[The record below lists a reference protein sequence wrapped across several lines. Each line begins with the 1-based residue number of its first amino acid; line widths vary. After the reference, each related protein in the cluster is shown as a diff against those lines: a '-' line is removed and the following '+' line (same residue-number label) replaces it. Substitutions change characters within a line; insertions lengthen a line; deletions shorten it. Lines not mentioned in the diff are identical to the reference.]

1 MTVAPGRAAD
11 WLPLVAEV
19 LGLSADEADTRYRA
33 ESFTA
38 LGGSSLQ
45 AIALGAHGQR
55 RLARDVAVAGLLG
68 PDPLAAVLAGARDFA
83 PSAPPPLDPAAAP
96 QPRALLPGQR
106 AMLAAHL
113 AGQDQPYRL
122 LFTLRPPEPL
132 DLARTRAALRALTA
146 RHESLRT
153 MFTGSTGEPIA
164 SGAPRTVRRVVLPA
178 SHEPRL
184 LHQTLPAGT
193 DAVRTVHEL
202 YAARA
207 GELLRPFDRPP
218 VVFVRTL
225 AGTETLLSVLVHHA
239 LADGWSI
246 GVLWRDFARL
256 YEDGPDALPGPGP
269 SPDWTGTRLAAREA
283 SGDLAVAVAGVR
295 RRLDGAP
302 LVATLPGGPDPAGAD
317 GTGGT
322 DGTARAAGA
331 GARLVFELPEQ
342 VGEGVDR
349 LARRCRTTVTSV
361 LLAAWS
367 LAAARRIGTGD
378 LVLGVAAAG
387 RSEAGMEDVV
397 GLCTRIVPVR
407 CRIDDTRTVAEHVR
421 ATAGALADALADA
434 DLPFDRVV
442 TGLDGT
448 VDGTRNPVAQLGFA
462 AHHDLVP
469 DSFGTAGGT
478 WRVYEGHCAGS
489 AFDALLYVQSW
500 SPRPR
505 LAVEYATSAQSAAD
519 VGELAES
526 LQAVLAELAGRAGG
540 AGDWG
545 DAAEPQTPVGRIAGL
560 SAGQLARLRELGLGT
575 DSTTGDDLWGCFER
589 RVRERPDAT
598 ALLDPDAGHTLTY
611 RQLHAYALDQAGLL
625 HGCGVRAGDRVVLE
639 LPRSAAEA
647 VAVLGA
653 LRLGAAWVA
662 VDPAAPAAGRAAVA
676 GAVAAAARI
685 GGAADD
691 PAFAGVP
698 RCPQAGPGRVLPAGL
713 PAGAGAALPVH
724 LPEPARAAY
733 VSFTSGTTGVPKGVV
748 VPHRAVLRLVDDE
761 DLFAPLVPSASSDAG
776 PPSDASPPSEAGPA
790 SDGERS
796 ADAERSA
803 ADGPR
808 TSMLRLSPLAFDAST
823 LELLVPLASGA
834 TVVVHP
840 PVEPTPDSLARFLP
854 AAGVTHAWLTAG
866 LFHLV
871 ADHRPDALRGLRQVF
886 TGGGVVSPA
895 HVRRVLEQSPGLR
908 VTNGYGPTENTT
920 FTTVCHVEGVSEV
933 SDPFPIGRPVHGTGV
948 RITGPDGRPVPPGA
962 VGELRATGAGLA
974 DGYLGDPERT
984 AQSFNEPA
992 GEREYRT
999 GDLARWGADGRLL
1012 FLGRVDRQLKVAG
1025 YRIEPVAV
1033 ERRIKEQDG
1042 VLDAVVLLAGERLCA
1057 AVKADAGVLDRV
1069 RAAVEPVLAPY
1080 ERPQRWQAVPRFP
1093 LDRNGKVDLRA
1104 LGALFDPLPA
1114 PVPVPAVAVPAAVA
1128 APEPAAPGPD
1138 RGGPE
1143 SAAGAASVAEPVE
1156 PVAPVA
1162 PVDLA
1167 TDDAEELIRDVW
1179 TEVLGTDDFDFD
1191 EAFFDVGGDSLTLA
1205 MVRTRLERRLGARP
1219 ISLAELYR
1227 YPTVQALAQHLRTT

>member
-11 WLPLVAEV
+11 WLPLVVEV
-19 LGLSADEADTRYRA
+19 LGLPADEAGARYRA

-55 RLARDVAVAGLLG
+55 RLSRDVEVAGLLG
-68 PDPLAAVLAGARDFA
+68 PDPLAAVLAGARPFV
-83 PSAPPPLDPAAAP
+83 PSVPPPADPAAAP
-96 QPRALLPGQR
+96 QPRPLLPGQR

-113 AGQDQPYRL
+113 AGQDRPYRL

-132 DLARTRAALRALTA
+132 DLGRVRAALRALTA

-153 MFTGSTGEPIA
+153 MFRGFTGSTGDRLS
-164 SGAPRTVRRVVLPA
+164 SGEERTVRRVVLPA

-184 LHQTLPAGT
+184 LHQTLPAGA
-193 DAVRTVHEL
+193 DAVRAVHEL

-218 VVFVRTL
+218 VVFVRTV

-246 GVLWRDFARL
+246 GVLWREFARL
-256 YEDGPDALPGPGP
+256 YEDGPGALPGPGP

-283 SGDLAVAVAGVR
+283 SGDLAQAMAGVR

-302 LVATLPGGPDPAGAD
+302 LVATLPGGPDPAGAGGAD
-317 GTGGT
+317 GT
-322 DGTARAAGA
+322 DGT

-342 VGEGVDR
+342 VAEGVDR
-349 LARRCRTTVTSV
+349 LARHCRTTVTSV

-367 LAAARRIGTGD
+367 LAAARRIGTTD

-387 RSEAGMEDVV
+387 RFEAGMEDVV

-407 CRIDDTRTVAEHVR
+407 CRIDGARPVTEHVR

-442 TGLDGT
+442 SGLDGT

-462 AHHDLVP
+462 AHHELVP

-505 LAVEYATSAQSAAD
+505 LAIEYATSAQGAAD
-519 VGELAES
+519 IGELAES
-526 LQAVLAELAGRAGG
+526 LHAVLAELAVDPRA
-540 AGDWG
+540 
-545 DAAEPQTPVGRIAGL
+545 PVDRIAGL
-560 SAGQLARLRELGLGT
+560 SAGQLARLRELGQGA
-575 DSTTGDDLWGCFER
+575 DATTGDDLWSRFER
-589 RVRERPDAT
+589 QVRERPDAT
-598 ALLDPDAGHTLTY
+598 ALLDPDAGHALTY
-611 RQLHAYALDQAGLL
+611 RQLHAHALDQAELL
-625 HGCGVRAGDRVVLE
+625 HGCGVRPGDRVVLE

-647 VAVLGA
+647 VAVLGT

-662 VDPAAPAAGRAAVA
+662 VDPAAPADRRARIADAVT
-676 GAVAAAARI
+676 AAARI
-685 GGAADD
+685 GGTADD
-691 PAFAGVP
+691 PAFADVP
-698 RCPQAGPGRVLPAGL
+698 RCPQAGPGRALPAAR
-713 PAGAGAALPVH
+713 PAGAGPGIAPH
-724 LPEPARAAY
+724 RPEPARAAY

-748 VPHRAVLRLVDDE
+748 VPHRAVLRLVDDA
-761 DLFAPLVPSASSDAG
+761 DLFADVNLRADA
-776 PPSDASPPSEAGPA
+776 DV
-790 SDGERS
+790 S
-796 ADAERSA
+796 ADVEPSPGRP
-803 ADGPR
+803 GP
-808 TSMLRLSPLAFDAST
+808 SMLRLSPLAFDAST
-823 LELLVPLASGA
+823 LELLVPLASGT

-840 PVEPTPDSLARFLP
+840 PAEPTPDSLARFLP

-871 ADHRPDALRGLRQVF
+871 ADHRPEALRGLRQVF

-920 FTTVCHVEGVSEV
+920 FTTVCHVDGVSEV

-948 RITGPDGRPVPPGA
+948 RITGPDGRLAPPGA

-974 DGYLGDPERT
+974 DGYLGDPDRT
-984 AQSFNEPA
+984 AQSFGEPV
-992 GEREYRT
+992 GERDGGRDGGRFGGREYRT

-1042 VLDAVVLLAGERLCA
+1042 VLDAVVLLADERLCA
-1057 AVKADAGVLDRV
+1057 VVKADAGVLDRV
-1069 RAAVEPVLAPY
+1069 RAAVEPLLAPY
-1080 ERPQRWQAVPRFP
+1080 ERPQRWQAVARFP

-1104 LGALFDPLPA
+1104 LGALFAPAARVDRGGVAEPGAAAALPDVAAPAAGADP
-1114 PVPVPAVAVPAAVA
+1114 VDPAAV
-1128 APEPAAPGPD
+1128 
-1138 RGGPE
+1138 
-1143 SAAGAASVAEPVE
+1143 
-1156 PVAPVA
+1156 
-1162 PVDLA
+1162 
-1167 TDDAEELIRDVW
+1167 DAEELIRDVW

-1205 MVRTRLERRLGARP
+1205 MVRTRLERRLGTRP
-1219 ISLAELYR
+1219 IALAELYR
-1227 YPTVQALAQHLRTT
+1227 YPTVQSLAQHLRTT

>member
-19 LGLSADEADTRYRA
+19 LGLPADEAAARYRA

-55 RLARDVAVAGLLG
+55 RLSRDVEVAGLLG
-68 PDPLAAVLAGARDFA
+68 PDPLAAVLAGARAFA
-83 PSAPPPLDPAAAP
+83 PSVPPPVDPAAAP
-96 QPRALLPGQR
+96 RPRPLLPGQR

-132 DLARTRAALRALTA
+132 DPGRTRAALRALTA

-153 MFTGSTGEPIA
+153 MFTAEQPLPGEQ
-164 SGAPRTVRRVVLPA
+164 RTVRRLVLPA
-178 SHEPRL
+178 THEPRL

-193 DAVRTVHEL
+193 DAVRAVHEL

-218 VVFVRTL
+218 VVFVRTR
-225 AGTETLLSVLVHHA
+225 AGAGTLLSVLVHHA

-246 GVLWRDFARL
+246 GVLWREFARL
-256 YEDGPDALPGPGP
+256 YEGGPGALPATGP
-269 SPDWTGTRLAAREA
+269 SPDWIGTRLAAREA
-283 SGDLAVAVAGVR
+283 SGDLAAATAGVR

-302 LVATLPGGPDPAGAD
+302 LVATLPGGPDPAGSAGVAGGAGQPGAD
-317 GTGGT
+317 GN
-322 DGTARAAGA
+322 
-331 GARLVFELPEQ
+331 GARLVFELPQ
-342 VGEGVDR
+342 RVAEGVDR
-349 LARRCRTTVTSV
+349 LARHCRTTVTSV

-367 LAAARRIGTGD
+367 LAAARRTGTAD

-387 RSEAGMEDVV
+387 RFEAGMEDVV

-407 CRIDDTRTVAEHVR
+407 CRIDGARPVTEHVR
-421 ATAGALADALADA
+421 ATAGALAAALADA

-442 TGLDGT
+442 TALDGT

-462 AHHDLVP
+462 AHHELVP
-469 DSFGTAGGT
+469 DSFEAAGGS

-505 LAVEYATSAQSAAD
+505 LAIEYATSAQSAAD

-526 LQAVLAELAGRAGG
+526 LHAVLAELA
-540 AGDWG
+540 
-545 DAAEPQTPVGRIAGL
+545 AEPQAAVERIAGL
-560 SAGQLARLRELGLGT
+560 STGQLARLRELGLGV
-575 DSTTGDDLWGCFER
+575 DPATGDDLWSRFER
-589 RVRERPDAT
+589 QVRERPDAT

-611 RQLHAYALDQAGLL
+611 RQLHARALDQAELL

-647 VAVLGA
+647 VAVLA
-653 LRLGAAWVA
+653 TLRLGAAWVA
-662 VDPAAPAAGRAAVA
+662 VDSAAPAARRAQIAAAVA
-676 GAVAAAARI
+676 ATARI

-691 PAFAGVP
+691 PVFAGVP
-698 RCPQAGPGRVLPAGL
+698 RCPQAGPGRALPAGR
-713 PAGAGAALPVH
+713 PAGAGPGLAPH
-724 LPEPARAAY
+724 RPEPARAAY

-748 VPHRAVLRLVDDE
+748 VPHRAVLRLVDDA
-761 DLFAPLVPSASSDAG
+761 DLFADTDLS
-776 PPSDASPPSEAGPA
+776 
-790 SDGERS
+790 
-796 ADAERSA
+796 
-803 ADGPR
+803 ADGPGA
-808 TSMLRLSPLAFDAST
+808 SMLRLSPLAFDAST
-823 LELLVPLASGA
+823 LELLVPLASGT

-840 PVEPTPDSLARFLP
+840 PAEPTPDSLARFLP

-871 ADHRPDALRGLRQVF
+871 ADHRPEALRGLRQVF

-920 FTTVCHVEGVSEV
+920 FTTVCHVEGVAEV

-948 RITGPDGRPVPPGA
+948 RLTGPDGRLVPPGA

-984 AQSFNEPA
+984 AQSFGERA

-1025 YRIEPVAV
+1025 YRIEPAAV
-1033 ERRIKEQDG
+1033 ERRIKEQEG

-1057 AVKADAGVLDRV
+1057 AVKAEGDIVDRV

-1080 ERPQRWQAVPRFP
+1080 ERPQRWRAVARFP

-1104 LGALFDPLPA
+1104 LGALFA
-1114 PVPVPAVAVPAAVA
+1114 P
-1128 APEPAAPGPD
+1128 APGPD
-1138 RGGPE
+1138 LAASGPVAATRPVAAAE
-1143 SAAGAASVAEPVE
+1143 PVVAAQLVAAAQPVAIGDPAAAAGADPVGR
-1156 PVAPVA
+1156 AA
-1162 PVDLA
+1162 
-1167 TDDAEELIRDVW
+1167 DDAEELIRDVW

-1191 EAFFDVGGDSLTLA
+1191 EGFFDVGGDSLTLA
-1205 MVRTRLERRLGARP
+1205 MVRTRLERRLGGRP
-1219 ISLAELYR
+1219 VGLAELYR

>member
-11 WLPLVAEV
+11 WLPLVVEV
-19 LGLSADEADTRYRA
+19 LGLPADEAGARYRA

-55 RLARDVAVAGLLG
+55 RLARDVEVAGLLG
-68 PDPLAAVLAGARDFA
+68 PDPLADVLAGARPFV
-83 PSAPPPLDPAAAP
+83 PSVPPPVDPAAAP
-96 QPRALLPGQR
+96 QPRPLLPGQR

-113 AGQDQPYRL
+113 AGQDRPYRL
-122 LFTLRPPEPL
+122 LFTLRPPEQL
-132 DLARTRAALRALTA
+132 DLGRTRAALRVLTA

-153 MFTGSTGEPIA
+153 MFTGSTGDHLS
-164 SGAPRTVRRVVLPA
+164 SGEKRTVRRVVLPA

-184 LHQTLPAGT
+184 LYQTLPAGA
-193 DAVRTVHEL
+193 DAVRAVHEL

-207 GELLRPFDRPP
+207 AELLRPFERPP
-218 VVFVRTL
+218 VVFVRTV
-225 AGTETLLSVLVHHA
+225 AGAETLLSVLVHHA

-256 YEDGPDALPGPGP
+256 YEDGPGALPGPGP

-283 SGDLAVAVAGVR
+283 SGDLAAAMAGVR

-302 LVATLPGGPDPAGAD
+302 SVATLPGGPGQVSGAAGAGPAG
-317 GTGGT
+317 T
-322 DGTARAAGA
+322 DGA

-342 VGEGVDR
+342 VAEGVDR
-349 LARRCRTTVTSV
+349 LARHCRTTVTSV

-367 LAAARRIGTGD
+367 LAAARRIGTTD

-387 RSEAGMEDVV
+387 RFEAGMEDVV

-407 CRIDDTRTVAEHVR
+407 CRIDGARPVTEHVR

-442 TGLDGT
+442 SGLDGT

-462 AHHDLVP
+462 AHHELVP
-469 DSFGTAGGT
+469 DSFGTTGGT

-505 LAVEYATSAQSAAD
+505 LAIEYATSAQSAAD
-519 VGELAES
+519 IGELAES
-526 LQAVLAELAGRAGG
+526 LHTVLAELAV
-540 AGDWG
+540 D
-545 DAAEPQTPVGRIAGL
+545 PQGPVDRIAGL
-560 SAGQLARLRELGLGT
+560 SAAQLARLRELGQGA
-575 DSTTGDDLWGCFER
+575 DATTGDDLWSRFER
-589 RVRERPDAT
+589 QVRESPDAT
-598 ALLDPDAGHTLTY
+598 ALLDPDAGHALTY
-611 RQLHAYALDQAGLL
+611 RQLHAHALDQAELL

-647 VAVLGA
+647 VAVLGT

-662 VDPAAPAAGRAAVA
+662 VDQAAPAAGRARIADAVT
-676 GAVAAAARI
+676 AAARI
-685 GGAADD
+685 GGQADD
-691 PAFAGVP
+691 PAFADVP
-698 RCPQAGPGRVLPAGL
+698 RCPQAGPGRALPAER
-713 PAGAGAALPVH
+713 PAGAGTGPAPH
-724 LPEPARAAY
+724 RPEPARAAY

-748 VPHRAVLRLVDDE
+748 VPHRAVLRLVDDA
-761 DLFAPLVPSASSDAG
+761 DLFADVNVPAPVDLAAG
-776 PPSDASPPSEAGPA
+776 RPGP
-790 SDGERS
+790 
-796 ADAERSA
+796 
-803 ADGPR
+803 
-808 TSMLRLSPLAFDAST
+808 SMLRLSPLAFDAST
-823 LELLVPLASGA
+823 LELLVPLASGT

-840 PVEPTPDSLARFLP
+840 PAEPTPDSLARFLP

-871 ADHRPDALRGLRQVF
+871 ADHRPEALRGLRQVF

-920 FTTVCHVEGVSEV
+920 FTTVCHVDGVSEV

-948 RITGPDGRPVPPGA
+948 RITGPDGRSVPPGA

-974 DGYLGDPERT
+974 DGYLGDPDRT
-984 AQSFNEPA
+984 AQSF
-992 GEREYRT
+992 GERVGEREGGRSGGREYRT

-1069 RAAVEPVLAPY
+1069 RAAVEPLLAPY
-1080 ERPQRWQAVPRFP
+1080 ERPQRWQAVERFP

-1104 LGALFDPLPA
+1104 LGALFA
-1114 PVPVPAVAVPAAVA
+1114 P
-1128 APEPAAPGPD
+1128 
-1138 RGGPE
+1138 
-1143 SAAGAASVAEPVE
+1143 AAGAVRGGGQ
-1156 PVAPVA
+1156 PVAVA
-1162 PVDLA
+1162 DPAAADPAPAAADPVDRVA
-1167 TDDAEELIRDVW
+1167 HDAEELIRDVW
-1179 TEVLGTDDFDFD
+1179 TEVLGTDDFGFD

-1205 MVRTRLERRLGARP
+1205 MVRTRLERRLVTRP

>member
-11 WLPLVAEV
+11 WLPLVVEV
-19 LGLSADEADTRYRA
+19 LGLPADEAGARFRA

-38 LGGSSLQ
+38 MGGSSLQ

-55 RLARDVAVAGLLG
+55 RLSRDVEVAGLLG
-68 PDPLAAVLAGARDFA
+68 PDPLAAVLAGARPFV
-83 PSAPPPLDPAAAP
+83 PSVPPPADPAAAP
-96 QPRALLPGQR
+96 QPRPLLPGQR

-113 AGQDQPYRL
+113 AGQDRPYRL

-132 DLARTRAALRALTA
+132 DLGRVRAALRALTV

-153 MFTGSTGEPIA
+153 MFTGSTGDHLS
-164 SGAPRTVRRVVLPA
+164 SGEKRTVRRVVLPA

-193 DAVRTVHEL
+193 DAVRAVHEL

-207 GELLRPFDRPP
+207 GELLRPFERPP
-218 VVFVRTL
+218 VVFVRTV
-225 AGTETLLSVLVHHA
+225 AGTENLLSVLVHHA

-246 GVLWRDFARL
+246 GVLWREFARL
-256 YEDGPDALPGPGP
+256 YEDGPGALPGPGP

-283 SGDLAVAVAGVR
+283 SGELAAATAGVR

-302 LVATLPGGPDPAGAD
+302 LVATLPGGPDPAVAGGAD
-317 GTGGT
+317 GSGDAAGT
-322 DGTARAAGA
+322 DGT

-342 VGEGVDR
+342 VAEGVDR
-349 LARRCRTTVTSV
+349 LARHCRTTVTSV

-367 LAAARRIGTGD
+367 LAAARRIGTTD

-387 RSEAGMEDVV
+387 RFEAGMEDVV

-407 CRIDDTRTVAEHVR
+407 CRIDGARPVTEHVR

-442 TGLDGT
+442 SGLDGT

-462 AHHDLVP
+462 AHHELVP

-505 LAVEYATSAQSAAD
+505 LAIEYATSAQSAAD
-519 VGELAES
+519 IGELAES
-526 LQAVLAELAGRAGG
+526 LHAVLAELAVDPRA
-540 AGDWG
+540 
-545 DAAEPQTPVGRIAGL
+545 PVDRITGL
-560 SAGQLARLRELGLGT
+560 STAQLARLRELGRGT
-575 DSTTGDDLWGCFER
+575 DATTGDDLWSRFER
-589 RVRERPDAT
+589 QARERPDAT
-598 ALLDPDAGHTLTY
+598 ALLDPEAGHALTY
-611 RQLHAYALDQAGLL
+611 RQLHAHALDQAELL

-647 VAVLGA
+647 VAVLGV

-662 VDPAAPAAGRAAVA
+662 VDPAAPAAGRARIADAVT
-676 GAVAAAARI
+676 AAARI

-698 RCPQAGPGRVLPAGL
+698 RCPQAGPGRALPAGR
-713 PAGAGAALPVH
+713 PTGAGPGIAPH
-724 LPEPARAAY
+724 RPEPARAAY

-748 VPHRAVLRLVDDE
+748 VPHRAVLRLVDDA
-761 DLFAPLVPSASSDAG
+761 DLFADVDRPADA
-776 PPSDASPPSEAGPA
+776 DLHA
-790 SDGERS
+790 DVS
-796 ADAERSA
+796 ADRP
-803 ADGPR
+803 GP
-808 TSMLRLSPLAFDAST
+808 SMLRLSPLAFDAST
-823 LELLVPLASGA
+823 LELLVPLASGT

-840 PVEPTPDSLARFLP
+840 PAEPTPDSLARFLP

-871 ADHRPDALRGLRQVF
+871 ADHRPEALRGLRQVF

-920 FTTVCHVEGVSEV
+920 FTTFCHVDGVSEV

-948 RITGPDGRPVPPGA
+948 RITGPDGRSVPPGA

-974 DGYLGDPERT
+974 DGYLSDPERT
-984 AQSFNEPA
+984 AQSFGEPV
-992 GEREYRT
+992 GDGQGGREYRT

-1033 ERRIKEQDG
+1033 ERRIKEQGG
-1042 VLDAVVLLAGERLCA
+1042 VLDAVVLLADERLCA
-1057 AVKADAGVLDRV
+1057 AVKADADAAVLDRV
-1069 RAAVEPVLAPY
+1069 RAAVEPLLAPY
-1080 ERPQRWQAVPRFP
+1080 ERPQRWRAVERFP

-1104 LGALFDPLPA
+1104 LGALFA
-1114 PVPVPAVAVPAAVA
+1114 PAAGVDRGGVAEPAAAAAAAAPLGVA
-1128 APEPAAPGPD
+1128 AP
-1138 RGGPE
+1138 
-1143 SAAGAASVAEPVE
+1143 AAGAH
-1156 PVAPVA
+1156 
-1162 PVDLA
+1162 PVDRA
-1167 TDDAEELIRDVW
+1167 AGDAEELVRDVW
-1179 TEVLGTDDFDFD
+1179 TEVLGTDDFDVD

-1205 MVRTRLERRLGARP
+1205 MVRTRLERRLGTRP
-1219 ISLAELYR
+1219 ITLAELYR
-1227 YPTVQALAQHLRTT
+1227 YPTVQSLAQHLRTT